1 MTSIIKVDTI
11 QTKAGAA
18 PTTTDLGLNVAG
30 QVVDYQ
36 RRNFVVNNI
45 GSTTSGSM
53 VNVTG
58 VYVDITPKSS
68 TNLLVFKTDIMT
80 RVGTTGNY
88 CRFDIYDTNASA
100 RWNTG
105 TYVQSSNYYA
115 GTSEFE
121 SLHIAHANTAG
132 TTSAM
137 RLQLRSLVTS
147 GATLFLDW
155 SSVDQRT
162 VEVWEIAQ

>member
-1 MTSIIKVDTI
+1 MSTLYVDTLEPNQNTAI
-11 QTKAGAA
+11 TAA
-18 PTTTDLGLNVAG
+18 SGKLLPVGH
-30 QVVDYQ
+30 VVDYQ

-80 RVGTTGNY
+80 RVGTSGNY
-88 CRFDIYDTNASA
+88 CRFDIYDTNASSI
-100 RWNTG
+100 WNTG
-105 TYVQSSNYYA
+105 LYAQSSNYYA
-115 GTSEFE
+115 NTLEFE
-121 SLHIAHANTAG
+121 SLHISHANTAG
-132 TTSAM
+132 TTSTM
-137 RLQLRSLVTS
+137 RLQLRSLVTG

-155 SSVDQRT
+155 SSSDQRT